1 MDNMTK
7 IQRSYTMSK
16 IRSTETQQEKKL
28 RSALHQKGFRFKK
41 NVSKLPGT
49 PDIVLPKYKTVIF
62 INGCFWHQH
71 PGCSRAVMP
80 KSNIN
85 YWEDKLIKNINN
97 DKINIDQLHS
107 LGWQVI
113 TVWECEIK
121 DDLEDVVS
129 RLENELLCMSI
140 R

>member
-28 RSALHQKGFRFKK
+28 RSALHQKRFRFKK

-71 PGCSRAVMP
+71 PGCLRAVMP

-85 YWEDKLIKNINN
+85 YWEDKLKKNINN
-97 DKINIDQLHS
+97 DKINIDQLRS